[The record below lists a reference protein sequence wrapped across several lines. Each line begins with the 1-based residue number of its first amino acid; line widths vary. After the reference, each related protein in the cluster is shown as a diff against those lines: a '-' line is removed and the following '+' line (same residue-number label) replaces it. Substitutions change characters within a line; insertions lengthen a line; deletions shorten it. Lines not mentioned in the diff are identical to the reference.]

1 MLVGTSWR
9 EPKRTWVN
17 KEGIIMMRRIKRG
30 LIGELAIMLNFRQVE
45 F

>member
-1 MLVGTSWR
+1 MLVGTSWQ
-9 EPKRTWVN
+9 EPKRIWVN

-30 LIGELAIMLNFRQVE
+30 LIEELAIMLNFEQVE